1 MFWDYVSD
9 VIYNC
14 IEFIFY
20 MMQNVQFVTTLLIMT
35 ELTKGLIGA
44 VYDFDLLIVFLYV
57 NDLFIYLLNCLHYR
71 LYTFII
77 SNVCM

>member
-1 MFWDYVSD
+1 M
-9 VIYNC
+9 I
-14 IEFIFY
+14 
-20 MMQNVQFVTTLLIMT
+20 

-77 SNVCM
+77 SNACM